1 MTLSGA
7 AIAGSNSSETAGV
20 GTETYEQGD
29 LYTRD
34 LIGMWNDNVE
44 TERETHARLSDGAES
59 AWNNIG
65 EIDDIMV
72 CKDGDIRTVHLGVCG
87 FLGSGDCR

>member
-34 LIGMWNDNVE
+34 LIGMWNDTVE
-44 TERETHARLSDGAES
+44 TERETHARFSDGTES

-65 EIDDIMV
+65 EIDDIAV
-72 CKDGDIRTVHLGVCG
+72 SKDGDIRTVHRGGFG
-87 FLGSGDCR
+87 FLGSGQSR